1 MAADNLSFQ
10 RCRGDPKAYGF
21 FSFMNKLRFTTLPG
35 DGIGPEVMDIALDV
49 LKALGEKKNF
59 TIDSTSHDVGGIGI
73 DNHGN
78 ALPDSTLSAC
88 KQADAILFGSV
99 GGPKWEKLP
108 PKEQPERAALLPIRK
123 AFQLFANLRP
133 GNLYPELADLSPL
146 RADTVAIGI
155 DVLCV
160 RELTGG
166 IYFGQPKST
175 KSLENGEE
183 EAIDTMIYKTSEI
196 ERIIEVAVKAA
207 SLREGRICSVDK
219 ANVLETSVLWR
230 KVVSD
235 CVQKLDP
242 SIELSHMYVDNAAM
256 QLVRDP
262 NQFDV
267 LVTENMF
274 GDILSDE
281 LAVICG
287 SLGML
292 ASASLG
298 TGKNS
303 LGLPFGLYEPAGGT
317 APDIAGMGLANPC
330 AQVLSAALMLRYSFG
345 MEAEASSIE
354 NAVKETIRS
363 GLRTGDIA
371 QGADSV
377 GTREMGDAIISR
389 LC

>member
-1 MAADNLSFQ
+1 
-10 RCRGDPKAYGF
+10 
-21 FSFMNKLRFTTLPG
+21 MNTLRFTNLPG
-35 DGIGPEVMDIALDV
+35 DGIGPEVMSIALEV
-49 LKALGEKKNF
+49 LESLGSQMGFSIE
-59 TIDSTSHDVGGIGI
+59 TSAHDVGGIGI
-73 DNHGN
+73 DNHGS
-78 ALPDSTLSAC
+78 ALPKLTLQAC
-88 KQADAILFGSV
+88 KNADAILFGSV
-99 GGPKWEKLP
+99 GGPKWEQLP

-123 AFQLFANLRP
+123 AFELFANLRP

-146 RADTVAIGI
+146 RPSTVKNGI

-175 KSLENGEE
+175 QTIENGEE
-183 EAIDTMIYKTSEI
+183 QALDTMVYKTSEI
-196 ERIIEVAVKAA
+196 ERITEVAVKAA
-207 SLREGRICSVDK
+207 SLRQKRICSVDK

-230 KVVSD
+230 KVVSS
-235 CVQKLDP
+235 CIERLDP
-242 SIELSHMYVDNAAM
+242 SIELTHMYVDNAAM

-267 LVTENMF
+267 IVTENMF

-298 TGKNS
+298 TGVNR
-303 LGLPFGLYEPAGGT
+303 LGHPFGLYEPAGGT
-317 APDIAGMGLANPC
+317 APDIAGKDLANPC

-345 MEAEASSIE
+345 MEEAASTIE
-354 NAVKETIRS
+354 NAVKQTIRD
-363 GLRTGDIA
+363 GLLTGDISK
-371 QGADSV
+371 GEDSL
-377 GTREMGDAIISR
+377 GTNAMGRAIIER
-389 LC
+389 LSL

>member
-1 MAADNLSFQ
+1 
-10 RCRGDPKAYGF
+10 
-21 FSFMNKLRFTTLPG
+21 MNKIKFTNLPG
-35 DGIGPEVMDIALDV
+35 DGIGPEVMSV
-49 LKALGEKKNF
+49 TLKILETLGQKNGF
-59 TIDSTSHDVGGIGI
+59 AIETTTHDVGGVGI
-73 DNHGN
+73 DNYGS
-78 ALPDSTLSAC
+78 ALPDSTLEAC
-88 KQADAILFGSV
+88 KKADAILFGSV
-99 GGPKWEKLP
+99 GGPKWESLP

-123 AFQLFANLRP
+123 TFELFANLRP

-146 RADTVAIGI
+146 SPLTVSNGI

-175 KSLENGEE
+175 QKLDNGEE
-183 EAIDTMIYKTSEI
+183 QAVDTMIYKTSEI
-196 ERIIEVAVKAA
+196 ERISRVAVNAA
-207 SLREGRICSVDK
+207 VLRNKKICSVDK

-230 KVVSD
+230 KVVSK
-235 CVQKLDP
+235 CVQRLDP

-256 QLVRDP
+256 QLVRNP

-267 LVTENMF
+267 IITENMF

-298 TGKNS
+298 TGVNR
-303 LGLPFGLYEPAGGT
+303 LGHPFGLYEPAGGT
-317 APDIAGMGLANPC
+317 APDIAGKNLANPC

-345 MEAEASSIE
+345 MEKEASAIE
-354 NAVKETIRS
+354 NAVKQTIRDGYRS
-363 GLRTGDIA
+363 SDISCGQESTGTID
-371 QGADSV
+371 
-377 GTREMGDAIISR
+377 MGDAIIER
-389 LC
+389 LSC

>member
-1 MAADNLSFQ
+1 
-10 RCRGDPKAYGF
+10 
-21 FSFMNKLRFTTLPG
+21 MNILRFTNLPG
-35 DGIGPEVMDIALDV
+35 DGIGPEVMSVALKV
-49 LKALGEKKNF
+49 LETLGQRNGFSIE
-59 TIDSTSHDVGGIGI
+59 TTEHDVGGIGI
-73 DNHGN
+73 DNHGS
-78 ALPDSTLSAC
+78 ALPDTTLFAC
-88 KQADAILFGSV
+88 KDADAILFGSV
-99 GGPKWEKLP
+99 GGPKWESLP

-123 AFQLFANLRP
+123 AFELFANLRP

-146 RADTVAIGI
+146 RPSTVSNGI

-166 IYFGQPKST
+166 IYFGKPKST
-175 KSLENGEE
+175 QTLENGEE
-183 EAIDTMIYKTSEI
+183 QSIDTMVYKTSEI
-196 ERIIEVAVKAA
+196 ERITEIAVKAA
-207 SLREGRICSVDK
+207 SLRQKKICSVDK

-235 CVQKLDP
+235 CVKRLDP
-242 SIELSHMYVDNAAM
+242 SIELTHMYVDNAAM

-298 TGKNS
+298 TGKNR
-303 LGLPFGLYEPAGGT
+303 LGFPFGLYEPAGGT
-317 APDIAGMGLANPC
+317 APDIAGKNLANPC

-345 MEAEASSIE
+345 MEKEASAIE
-354 NAVKETIRS
+354 SAVKQTIRDGFRS
-363 GLRTGDIA
+363 GDISS
-371 QGADSV
+371 GSESV
-377 GTREMGDAIISR
+377 GTTEMGEAIIER
-389 LC
+389 LPS